1 MPKAEST
8 DNLLTRKLSASVTG
22 EQIFAGSKKTRKSD
36 NSPVYLK
43 KILALSLVVMAVAQV
58 LAEPTGGQV
67 VKGQAQINQ
76 TGASG
81 ATTTTIKQSTP
92 QVSINWQSFNV
103 GEKERVNFVQ
113 PDASSLAIN
122 RILGS
127 QGSSIQGNINANG
140 QVWLI
145 NPNGI
150 VFGKNAQVNVGGLVA
165 TTLDTAN
172 PGSLTGTQRF
182 SGNSTAAVTN
192 SGLLN
197 ASDGGYVTLLGHR
210 LSNQGEINAP
220 AGTVAMGA
228 GSAVDLQFNNNQLLG
243 LQVYESLLDA
253 MSENGGVIRA
263 DAGQVLLK
271 AGAQGSLLRSAV
283 NNTGVIQARTV
294 RKQGGKIVLV
304 SGMKTGNT
312 KIDGKLDASAP
323 ETGDGGFIETSG
335 HTVQL
340 ADTANISTKSA
351 QGKTGEWLIDP
362 DDFVV
367 AASGGNI
374 TGANL
379 GNMLNSTSVIIE
391 TTNGPATLNY
401 ANSGAAINGNG
412 DIQINDRVAWSSNNM
427 LTLKAYRNI
436 NINAPISA
444 SGVNGNLQLY
454 YGQGSTYGVINGV
467 TASYKIN
474 APVSLQSGYT
484 FSTQLGS
491 SGPTYNYWVIT
502 SLGSWEDFKITSSAT
517 NSLQA
522 MARTT
527 NLNNYYALGAD
538 IDANSTAVWNSGK
551 GFTPIGNRSNSFNG
565 KFEGLGH
572 KIDGL
577 YINNNTRKYL
587 GLFGSTGLDSVIS
600 NLQLTNINV
609 TGNQEGIGGL
619 VGQGLGNIFNVKIDG
634 NVTGNLFV
642 GGLVGLIPS
651 MAGASGAINNSSFSG
666 HVTGRQGIGG
676 IAGHIDQYASVN
688 FSSFNGQLTGTQDM
702 GGLVG
707 INFGTVQNNYATT
720 TFSSLGAGFNTV
732 GGLVG
737 LNSGTLKNSY
747 ANVNM
752 DSPVGFDLGGLA
764 GQNLNGGVI
773 SDNYAMGSIKGHDT
787 IGGITASSDG
797 DVHHNFVQMNLQAY
811 APSAS
816 ADPLTSPSW
825 LGSFYENYYDRS
837 KNPTQSYGTEGLS
850 ANQMLHASNFTGFD
864 FTNTWFIYEGK
875 TTPLLRSFL
884 TPLNVTVSVSGSK
897 TYDGTTACVSITC
910 QYTLDTASLIAGK
923 QLLGTGLISLSSKN
937 AGAVKGDLDLYSDQQ
952 GYLINTTYTGLANIN
967 KADLTVTASQ
977 ATKTYD
983 GTLNAPGTG
992 SVGDIAGAGAG
1003 ETVKRKGKQVYLD
1016 KNAGNN
1022 KTVRASGVTIK
1033 DTGGADVSANYNIN
1047 YVDNTSS
1054 VIDKADLTVTA
1065 TQTTKTYD
1073 GTTNA
1078 PGTGSV
1084 GDIAGAGAGE
1094 SVKTAGSQAYVD
1106 KNAGNNKTVRASGVT
1121 IKDSGNADVSDNYN
1135 INYVD
1140 NTSSVIN
1147 KADLT
1152 VTATQTSKTYDGTT
1166 NAPGTGSVGVIA
1178 GAGAGESVNTAGSQ
1192 AYLDKNAGSDKTVR
1206 ASGVTI
1212 KDSGNADVSAN
1223 YNINYVD
1230 NITSSIESILVGND
1244 VPQPSLLV
1252 AQPLHTA
1259 FDPKSVFYVQP
1270 DLNASAI
1277 NPSLVVPA
1285 ALQKSIILKKK
1296 LPTECINTVDMKDQ
1310 KPNASVK
1317 TCSE

>member
-22 EQIFAGSKKTRKSD
+22 ERIFAGSKKTRKTD

-43 KILALSLVVMAVAQV
+43 KILSLSLVAMAAAQA

-76 TGASG
+76 NGASG

-165 TTLDTAN
+165 TTLDKAN

-197 ASDGGYVTLLGHR
+197 ASEGGYVALLGHR
-210 LSNQGEINAP
+210 VSNQGEINAP

-243 LQVYESLLDA
+243 VQVYESLLDA

-304 SGMKTGNT
+304 SGMKAGVT

-323 ETGDGGFIETSG
+323 DAGDGGFIETSG
-335 HTVQL
+335 HTVQVE
-340 ADTANISTKSA
+340 DTANISTKSA

-391 TTNGPATLNY
+391 TTNGPATLNN

-444 SGVNGNLQLY
+444 TGALGKLQLL
-454 YGQGSTYGVINGV
+454 YGQGSTAGVINGV
-467 TASYKIN
+467 AASYKIN

-502 SLGSWEDFKITSSAT
+502 SLGSWDDFKNTSLAT

-527 NLNNYYALGAD
+527 NLNIYYALGSD
-538 IDANSTAVWNSGK
+538 IDASTTASPGWNYGK

-565 KFEGLGH
+565 MFEGLGH
-572 KIDGL
+572 KIDRL

-609 TGNQEGIGGL
+609 TGNQDGIGGL

-634 NVTGNLFV
+634 NVTGDLFV

-651 MAGASGAINNSSFSG
+651 MAGASGAINNSSFNG

-676 IAGHIDQYASVN
+676 IAGHIDLNASVN

-707 INFGTVQNNYATT
+707 SNFGTVQNSYATA
-720 TFSSLGAGFNTV
+720 TFSSPGAVFNTV

-752 DSPVGFDLGGLA
+752 DSSDGIDLGGLA
-764 GQNLNGGVI
+764 GSNYPDGVI
-773 SDNYAMGSIKGHDT
+773 SDNYATGSIKGRESV
-787 IGGITASSDG
+787 GGITAWSDG
-797 DVHHNFVQMNLQAY
+797 DVHHNFVKMNLQAY
-811 APSAS
+811 APGGT

-825 LGSFYENYYDRS
+825 SGFLYENYYDRS
-837 KNPTQSYGTEGLS
+837 INPTPSYGTEGLS

-923 QLLGTGLISLSSKN
+923 QLLGTGLVSLNSKN
-937 AGAVKGDLDLYSDQQ
+937 AGSVSGSFSGLYSDQQ

-983 GTLNAPGTG
+983 GTTNAPGTTG
-992 SVGDIAGAGAG
+992 IVGTIAGAGAG
-1003 ETVKRKGKQVYLD
+1003 ETVKSKGKQVYLD

-1022 KTVRASGVTIK
+1022 
-1033 DTGGADVSANYNIN
+1033 
-1047 YVDNTSS
+1047 
-1054 VIDKADLTVTA
+1054 
-1065 TQTTKTYD
+1065 
-1073 GTTNA
+1073 
-1078 PGTGSV
+1078 
-1084 GDIAGAGAGE
+1084 
-1094 SVKTAGSQAYVD
+1094 
-1106 KNAGNNKTVRASGVT
+1106 
-1121 IKDSGNADVSDNYN
+1121 
-1135 INYVD
+1135 
-1140 NTSSVIN
+1140 
-1147 KADLT
+1147 
-1152 VTATQTSKTYDGTT
+1152 
-1166 NAPGTGSVGVIA
+1166 
-1178 GAGAGESVNTAGSQ
+1178 
-1192 AYLDKNAGSDKTVR
+1192 KTVR

-1230 NITSSIESILVGND
+1230 NITSSIDSILVGND

>member
-22 EQIFAGSKKTRKSD
+22 ERIFAGSKKTRKTD
-36 NSPVYLK
+36 NSSAYLK
-43 KILALSLVVMAVAQV
+43 KILSLSLVAVAAAQA

-76 TGASG
+76 AGTQGG
-81 ATTTTIKQSTP
+81 TVTTIKQSTP

-103 GEKERVNFVQ
+103 GDKERVNFVQ

-197 ASDGGYVTLLGHR
+197 ASEGGYVALLGHR
-210 LSNQGEINAP
+210 VSNQGEINAP
-220 AGTVAMGA
+220 AGMVAMGA

-243 LQVYESLLDA
+243 VQVYESLLDA

-335 HTVQL
+335 YTVQVE
-340 ADTANISTKSA
+340 DTANISTKSA

-379 GNMLNSTSVIIE
+379 GNMLDSTSVIIE

-401 ANSGAAINGNG
+401 AKSGPAINGNG
-412 DIQINDRVAWSSNNM
+412 DIKINDSVAWSTNNM

-436 NINAPISA
+436 NINAPLSA
-444 SGVNGNLQLY
+444 TGAFGKLQLL
-454 YGQGSTYGVINGV
+454 YGQGSNDGVINGV
-467 TASYKIN
+467 AASYKIN

-491 SGPTYNYWVIT
+491 GGSTYNYWVIT
-502 SLGSWEDFKITSSAT
+502 SLGSQGDSSSGS
-517 NSLQA
+517 NSLQG
-522 MARTT
+522 MASIA
-527 NLNNYYALGAD
+527 NLSKHYALGAD
-538 IDANSTAVWNSGK
+538 IDASTTASPGWNSGK

-565 KFEGLGH
+565 MFEGLGH
-572 KIDGL
+572 KIDSL

-609 TGNQEGIGGL
+609 TGNKDGIGGL

-634 NVTGNLFV
+634 NVTGFKYV
-642 GGLVGLIPS
+642 GGLVGVS
-651 MAGASGAINNSSFSG
+651 AQNAGAINNSSFSG
-666 HVTGRQGIGG
+666 HVTGSEEIGG

-688 FSSFNGQLTGTQDM
+688 FSSFNGQLTGDKYM

-707 INFGTVQNNYATT
+707 GNYGTVQNSYATA
-720 TFSSLGAGFNTV
+720 TFSSAGTAFDTV

-737 LNSGTLKNSY
+737 QNVGALKNSY
-747 ANVNM
+747 ANVTM
-752 DSPVGFDLGGLA
+752 DSTVGVNLGGLA
-764 GQNLNGGVI
+764 GQNVNGGVI
-773 SDNYAMGSIKGHDT
+773 SDNYAMGSIKGNNT
-787 IGGITASSDG
+787 IGGITAWSDG
-797 DVHHNFVQMNLQAY
+797 DVHHNFVKMNLQAY

-825 LGSFYENYYDRS
+825 LGSLYENYYDRS
-837 KNPTQSYGTEGLS
+837 INPTQSYGTEGLS

-897 TYDGTTACVSITC
+897 TYDGTTACGSIAC
-910 QYTLDTASLIAGK
+910 GYAIDNASLIAGK
-923 QLLGTGLISLSSKN
+923 QLLGTRVVSLSSKN

-952 GYLINTTYTGLANIN
+952 GYLINTTYTGFANIN

-977 ATKTYD
+977 ETKTYD
-983 GTLNAPGTG
+983 GTTNAPSTTGIVGT
-992 SVGDIAGAGAG
+992 IAGAGAG
-1003 ETVKRKGKQVYLD
+1003 ETVKSKGKQVYLD
-1016 KNAGNN
+1016 KNQGSG

-1033 DTGGADVSANYNIN
+1033 DTGGV
-1047 YVDNTSS
+1047 
-1054 VIDKADLTVTA
+1054 
-1065 TQTTKTYD
+1065 
-1073 GTTNA
+1073 
-1078 PGTGSV
+1078 
-1084 GDIAGAGAGE
+1084 
-1094 SVKTAGSQAYVD
+1094 
-1106 KNAGNNKTVRASGVT
+1106 
-1121 IKDSGNADVSDNYN
+1121 DVSDNYK

-1166 NAPGTGSVGVIA
+1166 NAPGTGSVGAIA

-1192 AYLDKNAGSDKTVR
+1192 EYLDKNQGSGKTVR

-1212 KDSGNADVSAN
+1212 KDSGNADVSDN
-1223 YNINYVD
+1223 YNIHYVD
-1230 NITSSIESILVGND
+1230 NITSSIESILVGNQ

-1285 ALQKSIILKKK
+1285 ALQKSLILKKK
-1296 LPTECINTVDMKDQ
+1296 AANRMQ
-1310 KPNASVK
+1310 
-1317 TCSE
+1317 